1 MSGPPPPY
9 SAKPPPPPY
18 ATAVPVAKPQPQQT
32 PPYAQAAPVAQQ
44 QQTGQVVGLVNP
56 AHVNLTLGDRV
67 RHMQEQLDLP
77 EDIVRDLLSVAGVD
91 IVVIADDSGSMNQVA
106 DHANTS
112 NPKTRWEEL
121 QETLVKLAHLLLVV
135 DHSDGFHVQFLNDP
149 TWHEIHS
156 KEHVETLF
164 YGRQA
169 RGRTPLGA
177 RLQPVLDGSWH
188 PKGHRVETELIVL
201 AMTDGEPSDVSFD
214 GLRQLVASKKPSVF
228 VTFLMC
234 TEDDDDVEAYN
245 KYVDHIPGV
254 DITDDYVSEQ
264 REVEAHGKRLSY
276 YKWMAKAVLGGKM
289 PKYDQLDEK
298 KAGAGGCCT
307 VS

>member
-18 ATAVPVAKPQPQQT
+18 A
-32 PPYAQAAPVAQQ
+32 QAAPVAQP

-56 AHVNLTLGDRV
+56 AQNLTLGDRV

-135 DHSDGFHVQFLNDP
+135 DHSDGFHVQFLNEP

-188 PKGHRVETELIVL
+188 PKGDRADTELIVL

-214 GLRQLVASKKPSVF
+214 WLRQLVASKKPSVF

-234 TEDDDDVEAYN
+234 TEDD
-245 KYVDHIPGV
+245 IPGV
-254 DITDDYVSEQ
+254 DITDDYMSEK

-289 PKYDQLDEK
+289 PKYDMLDEK
-298 KAGAGGCCT
+298 KAGGAGGCCT